1 MQFFKPE
8 ENIVRETKRMAVGC
22 IICLVI
28 MLAVYALI
36 GRFSVGVLLGGIIG
50 TAYAIFNFYQL
61 GMTIQ
66 KATATMNPDLAA
78 KQMRSSYNL
87 RMAGFFLLCVVC
99 FVVPFLEGIPC
110 MIAML
115 FPRVTIFVLSM
126 TGQVQK

>member
-1 MQFFKPE
+1 MDFYKPQ
-8 ENIVRETKRMAVGC
+8 ENIVRETKRIAIGC
-22 IICLVI
+22 GICLAI
-28 MLAVYALI
+28 MLLVYILI
-36 GRFSVGVLLGGIIG
+36 GKFSVGVLLGGVIS

-78 KQMRSSYNL
+78 KQMRSSYTI
-87 RMAGFFLLCVVC
+87 RMAGLFLVCVVC

-115 FPRVTIFVLSM
+115 FPRLTILVLSM
-126 TGQVQK
+126 TGRIHD